1 MADTVRLNG
10 TDIVVETLK
19 TIYIDLLESTFKN
32 YTEGYL
38 EDTEKDTIN
47 CYTKEDVELI
57 KEFSDDEDEQNLLDG
72 IYKLFENKEIDLVV
86 FEY

>member
-1 MADTVRLNG
+1 MVDTVRLNG

-57 KEFSDDEDEQNLLDG
+57 KEFSDDKDEQNLLDE
-72 IYKLFENKEIDLVV
+72 IYKLFENRKIDLVV